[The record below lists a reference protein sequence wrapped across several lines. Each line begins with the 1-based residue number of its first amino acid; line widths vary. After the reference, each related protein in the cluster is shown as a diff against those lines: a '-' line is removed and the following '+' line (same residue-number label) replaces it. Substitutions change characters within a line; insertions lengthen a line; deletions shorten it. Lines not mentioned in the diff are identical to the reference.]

1 LGYLDGEEEKR
12 SSTPALD
19 ELVTADD
26 PRPVFRRVI
35 EERYAPVIAVGLKNA
50 TVKQVDET
58 LLEMGAGTG
67 DTLRKTRVF
76 FINAAE
82 FAGLDLGPYLK
93 KAAGTPPRTGVAR
106 RKPARRTPPQ
116 TPTRPVGTGTNEFAL
131 DLRSAGQVKVTITAP
146 LWELDESDMQFVLDL
161 RRMVLSYNEA
171 PVGPKPI
178 SAAAD
183 TND

>member
-1 LGYLDGEEEKR
+1 
-12 SSTPALD
+12 
-19 ELVTADD
+19 V
-26 PRPVFRRVI
+26 
-35 EERYAPVIAVGLKNA
+35 
-50 TVKQVDET
+50 
-58 LLEMGAGTG
+58 
-67 DTLRKTRVF
+67 
-76 FINAAE
+76 
-82 FAGLDLGPYLK
+82 
-93 KAAGTPPRTGVAR
+93 
-106 RKPARRTPPQ
+106 
-116 TPTRPVGTGTNEFAL
+116 L